1 VGIILLELRGHW
13 TVSEKVTSEDP
24 CDDIN
29 LNDLD
34 GWIRRDSSGMC
45 KTDNG
50 ERLGRNQRD
59 QYQDSWLRFDN
70 G

>member
-1 VGIILLELRGHW
+1 M
-13 TVSEKVTSEDP
+13 SEKVTSEDP

-34 GWIRRDSSGMC
+34 GWIRRDSSRMC

-50 ERLGRNQRD
+50 ERLDRD
-59 QYQDSWLRFDN
+59 SGNRYSDSWIRFDN

>member
-1 VGIILLELRGHW
+1 M
-13 TVSEKVTSEDP
+13 SEIPTSEDP

-34 GWIRRDSSGMC
+34 GWIRRDSSRMC
-45 KTDNG
+45 ETDNG
-50 ERLGRNQRD
+50 EGLGRDQRD
-59 QYQDSWLRFDN
+59 QYQDSWVRFDN

>member
-1 VGIILLELRGHW
+1 M
-13 TVSEKVTSEDP
+13 SEIPTSEDP

-34 GWIRRDSSGMC
+34 GWIRRDSSRMC
-45 KTDNG
+45 ETDYG
-50 ERLGRNQRD
+50 EGLGRD
-59 QYQDSWLRFDN
+59 QGDRYQDSWIRFDN